1 MATEKPALPPPPPT
15 KSMATIDPK
24 PVYIAPTHPP
34 SPPTTVTGAIH
45 SVNSMSP
52 ASSTRTASTA
62 SAAGTPPSNV
72 WNYLGPEKVP
82 DSNPVNRCQFSLFGL
97 PSMLGSSWDD
107 SHDAVRD
114 IPSPQ
119 PSEQLAERHTDHNH
133 NHISVPVDHTFSA
146 DDLETIDFLLSDPEF
161 LQAMHHKSP
170 ADLPAATPHQDAPR
184 LGVNAPVEIPSP
196 AVTVTHH
203 STTSTP
209 TQAAGSEEKAW
220 RGPLHIAVQ
229 KGNDRIVRLLICHTK
244 DCNERDSSGAT
255 PLYYAVTG
263 GFETVV
269 KTLVSHGARIGDV
282 DEGERNALHW
292 AVSERREGVLR
303 ALLELCCA
311 NTALINSYDTGGM
324 TPLHM
329 AIDNGFEAGVDLLLQ
344 YGADINYRARVP

>member
-1 MATEKPALPPPPPT
+1 
-15 KSMATIDPK
+15 MATIDPK

-52 ASSTRTASTA
+52 ASSTRTVSTA

-72 WNYLGPEKVP
+72 WNFLGPEKVP

-97 PSMLGSSWDD
+97 PSMLGSSWEDA
-107 SHDAVRD
+107 HDAVRET
-114 IPSPQ
+114 PSPQ
-119 PSEQLAERHTDHNH
+119 PTEHFAPERHTEH

-170 ADLPAATPHQDAPR
+170 ADLPPVASQDAPP
-184 LGVNAPVEIPSP
+184 LGVNAPVELPTP
-196 AVTVTHH
+196 ATTVINP
-203 STTSTP
+203 STTRTP
-209 TQAAGSEEKAW
+209 IHVAGSEDKAW

-255 PLYYAVTG
+255 PLYYAVMG
-263 GFETVV
+263 GFEAVV
-269 KTLVSHGARIGDV
+269 KTLVAHGARIGDV

-292 AVSERREGVLR
+292 AVSERREDVLR
-303 ALLELCCA
+303 ALLELCRA
-311 NTALINSYDTGGM
+311 NTGLINSYDTGGM

-344 YGADINYRARVP
+344 YGADINYKARVP